1 MNLIYFRLFLILI
14 GCLLVVCYGLVSSKV
29 SENSLPSIK
38 KIDENGNQHMQVL
51 NDLPGPPNFSRRSL
65 LGRIVTA
72 GSASFLLTSW
82 PLEHSIALTPDQAES
97 SYDKYA
103 STYDDLDGGAVA
115 SALGLDDARRALV
128 GSRLVRGNVLEIGVG
143 TGLNMDKYN
152 LSNGNISSICFLDIS
167 EGMIQVAMQKLPS
180 VFPPRNKRNFD
191 IDFVR
196 ADATSQ
202 LLDVFGSNSLD
213 TVIDTFSLC
222 VLGNSGALQC
232 LQQMRQV
239 VKPRSEGGEK
249 KSKKKSSRYEVEAN
263 PVRQQVEF
271 SCWKTLVLI
280 IPCLAS
286 TKILQQI
293 WRLPLEDED
302 ASTTKM

>member
-1 MNLIYFRLFLILI
+1 
-14 GCLLVVCYGLVSSKV
+14 VSSKV

-51 NDLPGPPNFSRRSL
+51 NDLSGPPNFSRRSL

-128 GSRLVRGNVLEIGVG
+128 GSRLVHGNVLEIGVG

-180 VFPPRNKRNFD
+180 VFPPRDERNFD

-202 LLDVFGSNSLD
+202 LLDIFGSNSLD

-239 VKPRSEGGEK
+239 VKPRSEGGRILLLENTRADNPLLGKYQDITADLAASLGGRGCVYNQNVEK
-249 KSKKKSSRYEVEAN
+249 
-263 PVRQQVEF
+263 
-271 SCWKTLVLI
+271 L
-280 IPCLAS
+280 
-286 TKILQQI
+286 ILQAGLKIEYQQPYSGGLF
-293 WRLPLEDED
+293 RSFVCYRE
-302 ASTTKM
+302 

>member
-1 MNLIYFRLFLILI
+1 
-14 GCLLVVCYGLVSSKV
+14 VSSKV

-128 GSRLVRGNVLEIGVG
+128 GSRLVHGNVLEIGVG

-180 VFPPRNKRNFD
+180 IFPPRDERNFD

-202 LLDVFGSNSLD
+202 LLDIFGSNSLD

-239 VKPRSEGGEK
+239 VKPRSEGGRILLLENT
-249 KSKKKSSRYEVEAN
+249 RADN
-263 PVRQQVEF
+263 PLLGKYQDI
-271 SCWKTLVLI
+271 TAD
-280 IPCLAS
+280 LA
-286 TKILQQI
+286 
-293 WRLPLEDED
+293 
-302 ASTTKM
+302 ASLGGRGCVYNQK